1 MNMLPPAFRDLQGFV
16 EEWALASE
24 KDRHLKMLGSSVDE
38 LRIFYNA
45 VLPRMDAIKDYL
57 DELPFE
63 ALPDDARTLFH
74 LAMTFVETAHPI
86 DLNWKTTNIED
97 AFPIERFVYLA
108 PSC

>member
-1 MNMLPPAFRDLQGFV
+1 MIMLPSAFRDLQGFV
-16 EEWALASE
+16 EEWSLASE
-24 KDRHLKMLGSSVDE
+24 KDRHLKMLSSSIDE
-38 LRIFYNA
+38 LRIFYDA
-45 VLPRMDAIKDYL
+45 VLPRMDAIKEYL
-57 DELPFE
+57 D
-63 ALPDDARTLFH
+63 ALPLESLPEDARTLFN